1 MTSNLST
8 GVLVVEQH
16 AQGDPGG
23 AGVDQRVLVIAL
35 VLGALH
41 LHAVEIH
48 AGDIAGLEA
57 AAEDAELLIEIIQVL
72 LGLDQELLGLQG
84 LDEGAAQ
91 SEEHG
96 AFQVELLRLGDGGGF
111 LRAFEAQFALVP
123 ALVQIVEGD
132 EGQQESKGTVRV
144 AVEELE
150 LIHAERHVG
159 IGPEEGGDFRGFGF
173 GDIQL
178 AGAQGGIGVFEAGFD
193 LIPGEGSLGEGRQ
206 GSTCHGQDRDNE
218 ASSHRAFLI

>member
-1 MTSNLST
+1 MRLVDGLDGGLQIRPRGLGD
-8 GVLVVEQH
+8 GVELFERQHAILELKRAGDIELVYGRLVIEQH

-57 AAEDAELLIEIIQVL
+57 AAEDGELLIEIIQVL

-96 AFQVELLRLGDGGGF
+96 AFQVELLRLGNGGGF
-111 LRAFEAQFALVP
+111 LRAFEAQFPLVP
-123 ALVQIVEGD
+123 RARAD
-132 EGQQESKGTVRV
+132 NRRRRR
-144 AVEELE
+144 A
-150 LIHAERHVG
+150 AG
-159 IGPEEGGDFRGFGF
+159 IQRDGRGC
-173 GDIQL
+173 
-178 AGAQGGIGVFEAGFD
+178 
-193 LIPGEGSLGEGRQ
+193 R
-206 GSTCHGQDRDNE
+206 
-218 ASSHRAFLI
+218 